1 MFEDNNIDEMMK
13 SILENGQEEVPAH
26 IWEGVSSGLDKAAR
40 HKKVVL
46 WWRAGAIAAAA
57 AAVALVLVLNRNQD
71 TGATDTSAMGDEPL
85 IAVVEKEDSK
95 TTDPKDV
102 LIAEVPEIE
111 KPASHTYRRTSAA
124 EALNMSAVDET
135 GKDDEMSTGGSESKV
150 GGNETD
156 SNDGTAVESKPES
169 EKEPEK
175 ISEPVKDGVFH
186 EDFDWEE
193 DEEDVKRNRI
203 RTSMVLSGITG
214 TNSEQ
219 SKQRASIMKRPTLTS
234 GPAKTGITETSTN
247 TTYGIPL
254 SFGAGVKID
263 FTPKWSV
270 GIGANY
276 SHLTRKFYGTYTKA
290 DENGVEESST
300 SSDIKNTQH
309 FVGIPVN
316 VYYNIV
322 ESKNLNF
329 YAYLGGTAEKC
340 ISDKYELLN
349 TSIVHKE
356 VTDGLQLSA
365 NAGIGVE
372 FMVGKHLGL
381 YIDPSVRYYFDN
393 NQPKS
398 IRTAQPLMFG
408 CEMGLRVRL

>member
-26 IWEGVSSGLDKAAR
+26 IWEGVSSGLDRAAR

-85 IAVVEKEDSK
+85 IAVVKKEDSK
-95 TTDPKDV
+95 TTDPKEI
-102 LIAEVPEIE
+102 LIAEVLEIE
-111 KPASHTYRRTSAA
+111 KPSSDTYRRTSAA
-124 EALNMSAVDET
+124 ETLNIVAADDT
-135 GKDDEMSTGGSESKV
+135 GKDDEMTGINESKV
-150 GGNETD
+150 GGDETNNNE
-156 SNDGTAVESKPES
+156 GTTIEPKPETG
-169 EKEPEK
+169 KETGKTSGPKKED
-175 ISEPVKDGVFH
+175 IFH

-193 DEEDVKRNRI
+193 DDDDVKSNRI

-356 VTDGLQLSA
+356 VPDGLQLSA